1 MQKEKWA
8 LDLIKEGREAPKMEK
23 FKQYFSFA
31 AVFRYPDVDYQAGV
45 AKCQTMLDNYY
56 PDAAEEFRRFS
67 DFLADADPDAAEE
80 IFTKT
85 FHIQAICYLDLG
97 YVIFGEDYKRGEF
110 LVHMKDEQL
119 KVGND
124 VGSELPD
131 NLSKVLELIALS
143 KDEAFIQ
150 ELAVRV
156 LIPALTRMI
165 AEFEEARMQL
175 KEKVL
180 KKLHKALIQQG
191 LEGGNI
197 YRGALTALKKVIE
210 KDFAGVSYESQAPN
224 PLIGGAFLKNCGDGG
239 CGTDPLNAPVSQDL
253 SVGML

>member
-1 MQKEKWA
+1 MQKVKWA
-8 LDLIKEGREAPKMEK
+8 LDLRKEEKGAPKMEK

-31 AVFRYPDVDYQAGV
+31 DVFRYPDAQYQAGV
-45 AKCQTMLDNYY
+45 ANCQSMLDENY
-56 PDAAEEFRRFS
+56 PESADEFRRFS
-67 DFLADADPDAAEE
+67 DFLAKSDPDAAEE

-131 NLSKVLELIALS
+131 NLSKVLELMALS
-143 KDEAFIQ
+143 KDEKFVE

-165 AEFEEARMQL
+165 SEFEEARMQL

-191 LEGGNI
+191 LKGGNI
-197 YRGALTALKKVIE
+197 YRAALSALKKVLE
-210 KDFAGVSYESQAPN
+210 KDFAGIRYETAAPN
-224 PLIGGAFLKNCGDGG
+224 PLIGGAFLKNCGDG
-239 CGTDPLNAPVSQDL
+239 CATDPLNAPVSQDL